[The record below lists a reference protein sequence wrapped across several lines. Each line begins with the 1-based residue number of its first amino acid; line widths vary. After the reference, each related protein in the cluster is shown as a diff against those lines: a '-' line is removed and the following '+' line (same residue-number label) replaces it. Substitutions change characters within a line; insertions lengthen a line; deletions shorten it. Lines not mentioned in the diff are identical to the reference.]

1 MLFVWLFLGTVLL
14 WVVKSVQIL
23 SPKEMA
29 VLLFLG
35 KPMGFCDSGIHFV
48 PFLLYSL
55 VKMPKKMFNLDY
67 LASEVITRK
76 GAYNGVKYGAQVLK
90 VDAVAYLS
98 FPRGI
103 TEDEGNLIKIVESDV
118 PYEEE
123 GLKNWTEDS
132 VVGSLRAVFADMTW
146 MEAIEKIE
154 DLKKKTEKKFQDAD
168 GALVK
173 AGFNS
178 RDLKLVI
185 KEVKLPKEL
194 EESLVGP
201 DRERLKMNAADFIA
215 KRQAKEWV
223 GMVVESYAYVKG
235 KSVKKAQKEIDS
247 NEEIQREFLDYAKM
261 VNLRLE
267 EADRGTVMH
276 VVVDGGEINGNKKSS
291 QNGFLENLT
300 KNIIEI
306 LTVSQKMSEKPKESP
321 INTDQKDEEEIKE
334 EVKPEPKRISSA
346 KEEKIMKSVGEAI
359 RRRKKKTK

>member
-1 MLFVWLFLGTVLL
+1 
-14 WVVKSVQIL
+14 
-23 SPKEMA
+23 
-29 VLLFLG
+29 
-35 KPMGFCDSGIHFV
+35 
-48 PFLLYSL
+48 
-55 VKMPKKMFNLDY
+55 
-67 LASEVITRK
+67 
-76 GAYNGVKYGAQVLK
+76 
-90 VDAVAYLS
+90 
-98 FPRGI
+98 
-103 TEDEGNLIKIVESDV
+103 
-118 PYEEE
+118 
-123 GLKNWTEDS
+123 
-132 VVGSLRAVFADMTW
+132 
-146 MEAIEKIE
+146 
-154 DLKKKTEKKFQDAD
+154 
-168 GALVK
+168 
-173 AGFNS
+173 
-178 RDLKLVI
+178 
-185 KEVKLPKEL
+185 
-194 EESLVGP
+194 
-201 DRERLKMNAADFIA
+201 MNAADFIA